1 MPRETMEVPVHVFRK
16 TEGNLFPS
24 SDQEKVSS
32 GDVLRTII
40 LLISHFPAWG
50 VRNLHEGI

>member
-1 MPRETMEVPVHVFRK
+1 MPRETREALVHVFRK

-32 GDVLRTII
+32 RTVLRTTI
-40 LLISHFPAWG
+40 LLISPFSAWG
-50 VRNLHEGI
+50 VRNLHEVI